1 VAARIETPRRP
12 LLPNSG
18 FAVPRTKGCFCDE
31 SVTADEPVVL
41 YSSRSAFSGSILTDL
56 RAGT

>member
-1 VAARIETPRRP
+1 MAVRIETPSAP
-12 LLPNSG
+12 TSNSAFTVQG
-18 FAVPRTKGCFCDE
+18 IKGCFCDE
-31 SVTADEPVVL
+31 SVAADEPVVL

>member
-1 VAARIETPRRP
+1 VAARIETPSAP
-12 LLPNSG
+12 TSNSA
-18 FAVPRTKGCFCDE
+18 FTVPRTKGCFCDE